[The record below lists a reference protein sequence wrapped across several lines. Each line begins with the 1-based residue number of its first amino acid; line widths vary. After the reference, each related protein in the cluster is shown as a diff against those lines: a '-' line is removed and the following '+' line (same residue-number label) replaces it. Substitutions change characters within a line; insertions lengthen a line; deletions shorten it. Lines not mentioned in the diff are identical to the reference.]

1 VTVGGAGTRRRLKSE
16 AGENPARSR
25 HCDRGA
31 IPRDATG
38 AEALGR
44 LGRAVIRESGDCQRG
59 EWSRSS
65 RKGGVPE
72 GAASGLRIGGFF
84 FASSRVTARVAA
96 RSAGEEA
103 SMLRRIRS
111 MPLPPETPGSP
122 ATVYP
127 TARGRR
133 HRRTW
138 AIAILT
144 AVALVTVG
152 CGDEESNTGAQAS
165 PTDEAAVFP
174 VTVKA
179 ANGRITI
186 DERPESIVSL
196 SPTGTEMLF
205 AIGAGEQ
212 VVAVDEFSY
221 YPPEAPTTKL
231 SGLEPN
237 IEAIAKYEPDLVV
250 ASEETGDLESSLEA
264 LGIPLVIAPAAQT
277 LADSYTQIEQL
288 GALTGNVANAADLIA
303 RMQSRIDALVDS
315 VPDFDEPPT
324 YYHELD
330 QTYFS
335 VTSDTFVGQVYS
347 LIGLRNIADEA
358 KGAGSQYPQLS
369 AEYIIK
375 ADPDIIFLADTK
387 CCDQSEATVSK
398 RPGWGGIEAVKN
410 GAVVELDDDI
420 ASRWGPRVV
429 DYLRDVVEAVSELEP
444 VSG

>member
-1 VTVGGAGTRRRLKSE
+1 
-16 AGENPARSR
+16 
-25 HCDRGA
+25 
-31 IPRDATG
+31 
-38 AEALGR
+38 
-44 LGRAVIRESGDCQRG
+44 
-59 EWSRSS
+59 
-65 RKGGVPE
+65 
-72 GAASGLRIGGFF
+72 
-84 FASSRVTARVAA
+84 
-96 RSAGEEA
+96 
-103 SMLRRIRS
+103 MLRWVRS
-111 MPLPPETPGSP
+111 MSLPPETSRSS
-122 ATVYP
+122 ATHP
-127 TARGRR
+127 TDRGRR
-133 HRRTW
+133 HRRIRTV
-138 AIAILT
+138 AILT
-144 AVALVTVG
+144 VVALVTVG

-165 PTDEAAVFP
+165 PTDEAAAFP

-179 ANGRITI
+179 ANGSITI
-186 DERPESIVSL
+186 DERPQSIVSL

-237 IEAIAKYEPDLVV
+237 VEAIAKYEPDLVV
-250 ASEETGDLESSLEA
+250 ASDDTGDLESSLEA
-264 LGIPLVIAPAAQT
+264 LEIPLLVAPAVQT
-277 LADSYTQIEQL
+277 LDETYTQIEQF
-288 GALTGNVANAADLIA
+288 GAVTGNLAKAADLVA
-303 RMQSRIDALVDS
+303 SMQSEIDALVDS

-335 VTSDTFVGQVYS
+335 VTSDTFVGHVYS

-398 RPGWGGIEAVKN
+398 RPGWGGVGAVEN
-410 GAVVELDDDI
+410 GAIVELDDDI

-429 DYLRDVVEAVSELEP
+429 DYLRDVVEAVSELQP

>member
-1 VTVGGAGTRRRLKSE
+1 
-16 AGENPARSR
+16 
-25 HCDRGA
+25 
-31 IPRDATG
+31 
-38 AEALGR
+38 
-44 LGRAVIRESGDCQRG
+44 
-59 EWSRSS
+59 
-65 RKGGVPE
+65 
-72 GAASGLRIGGFF
+72 
-84 FASSRVTARVAA
+84 
-96 RSAGEEA
+96 
-103 SMLRRIRS
+103 MLRRIRS
-111 MPLPPETPGSP
+111 MSLPPGTPGRSG
-122 ATVYP
+122 TFYP
-127 TARGRR
+127 SGRGRLN
-133 HRRTW
+133 RRIR
-138 AIAILT
+138 AIAMLT
-144 AVALVTVG
+144 VVALVTVG
-152 CGDEESNTGAQAS
+152 CGDEESNPGAQAS
-165 PTDEAAVFP
+165 PTDEAAAFP

-179 ANGRITI
+179 DNGNITI

-237 IEAIAKYEPDLVV
+237 IEAIAKYEPGLVV
-250 ASEETGDLESSLEA
+250 ASDDTGDLESSLEA
-264 LGIPLVIAPAAQT
+264 LDIPLLVAPAAQT
-277 LADSYTQIEQL
+277 LDDSYTQIEQL
-288 GALTGNVANAADLIA
+288 GAVTGNVANAADLVA
-303 RMQSRIDALVDS
+303 SMQSEIDALVDS
-315 VPDFDEPPT
+315 VPDFEEPPT

-335 VTSDTFVGQVYS
+335 VTSDTFIGQVYS
-347 LIGLRNIADEA
+347 LLGLRNIADEA

-410 GAVVELDDDI
+410 DAIVELDDDI

-444 VSG
+444 VSA